1 MTSQDETAVA
11 TAALAATALDGDA
24 SASAAPDAA
33 PDGGPSSSSEEQ
45 KIDPWNVSA
54 GKDGVDYEKLSRD
67 VSNSKPF
74 FFFLSSITTWGG
86 GGGGKKKLN
95 PGSLDFSP
103 LLLFLPRPRPANTPL
118 HLPQFGVSLIDEALI
133 QRFERVTGTKPHPF
147 LRRGIVFAH
156 RDLDLI
162 LDAHERNEAI
172 YLYTGRGP
180 SSEALHLGHLVPF
193 MFTLWLQRALGG
205 CPVVIQ
211 LTDDEK
217 TLCRTLELE
226 RAQELC
232 AANIKDIIAVGFDP
246 KNTFIFSDFDYMG
259 GERRDWSWCFC
270 FFSGGGGG
278 VGEGKERE
286 RKKKRRKKKTH
297 VFLLLFF
304 SFE

>member
-1 MTSQDETAVA
+1 MR
-11 TAALAATALDGDA
+11 GDA
-24 SASAAPDAA
+24 
-33 PDGGPSSSSEEQ
+33 
-45 KIDPWNVSA
+45 
-54 GKDGVDYEKLSRD
+54 EK
-67 VSNSKPF
+67 K
-74 FFFLSSITTWGG
+74 
-86 GGGGKKKLN
+86 KKKLV
-95 PGSLDFSP
+95 SP
-103 LLLFLPRPRPANTPL
+103 LLLLLLPPASQNRTPNQPPPNNL
-118 HLPQFGVSLIDEALI
+118 QFGVSLIDEALVE
-133 QRFERVTGTKPHPF
+133 RFERVTGQKPHPF

-162 LDAHERNEAI
+162 LDAYEKNEAI

-226 RAQELC
+226 RARELC

-259 GERRDWSWCFC
+259 GMNDDERKRDW
-270 FFSGGGGG
+270 GGG
-278 VGEGKERE
+278 EQK
-286 RKKKRRKKKTH
+286 
-297 VFLLLFF
+297 
-304 SFE
+304 